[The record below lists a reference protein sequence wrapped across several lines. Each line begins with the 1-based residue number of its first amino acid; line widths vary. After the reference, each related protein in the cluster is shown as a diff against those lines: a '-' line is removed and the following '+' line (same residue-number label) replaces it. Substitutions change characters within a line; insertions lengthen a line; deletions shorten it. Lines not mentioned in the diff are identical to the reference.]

1 MSKSQSSFMLLITFI
16 IWYSFNAGYNVYN
29 NYTKLDMALPF
40 TIASSQLIVGLVYVL
55 PLWLLGIRSIP
66 RLSFSDFVTLLPII
80 ILNTIGHVCSVI
92 AMFQKGGGSFTHVIK
107 ASEPVVSVIVGVF
120 MFGVVPKP
128 LTAISLLPI
137 TYGVAY
143 ASTLGNLNVETMTR
157 EFTSLAAILAMISNV
172 AFVLRS
178 ALRKKLTAEFKVCN

>member
-1 MSKSQSSFMLLITFI
+1 MLLLTFVV
-16 IWYSFNAGYNVYN
+16 WYAFNAGYNVYN

-40 TIASSQLIVGLVYVL
+40 AIASSQLIVGLVYVL
-55 PLWLLGIRSIP
+55 PLWALGIRSIP
-66 RLSFSDFVTLLPII
+66 KLSLSDFVTLAPII

-120 MFGVVPKP
+120 MFGALPKP

-178 ALRKKLTAEFKVCN
+178 ALRKKLTAEFKVS